1 VTKPDDSEFFVAF
14 FSQEKKRLTLVHL
27 PQSIELTLGAR
38 LRSLFER
45 KVSSVEVHDESFRV
59 FEIRRKPNSNGSF
72 HLPFD
77 KILILQWNPV
87 PEVDPN
93 IFFVEVLR
101 ILNQLG
107 CHLDAAI
114 PFSRRG
120 TLLESATTASFLFSR
135 GLLQAIHRT
144 FCYLHMLLVL
154 SGMLDYT

>member
-1 VTKPDDSEFFVAF
+1 VTKPDDAEFFVAF
-14 FSQEKKRLTLVHL
+14 FSQEKKRLTLVNL
-27 PQSIELTLGAR
+27 PQSIELSLGAR

-59 FEIRRKPNSNGSF
+59 FEIRRKTNSNGSF
-72 HLPFD
+72 HLLLS
-77 KILILQWNPV
+77 KSLISPWSPV
-87 PEVDPN
+87 PEVEPS

-120 TLLESATTASFLFSR
+120 ALGIR
-135 GLLQAIHRT
+135 NHRE
-144 FCYLHMLLVL
+144 LLVFKRIT
-154 SGMLDYT
+154 SGNNS